1 MDGMLFPC
9 MLPSGAP
16 AVGLNSVPPLSLHPL
31 LILFYLFI
39 PYCNRLVSV
48 LSPALGLRGM
58 GALKGTW

>member
-1 MDGMLFPC
+1 

-16 AVGLNSVPPLSLHPL
+16 AVGLNSVPPLSLRPL

-39 PYCNRLVSV
+39 PYFNRLVSV

>member
-1 MDGMLFPC
+1 M
-9 MLPSGAP
+9 
-16 AVGLNSVPPLSLHPL
+16 GLNSVPPLSLRPL

-39 PYCNRLVSV
+39 PCFNRLVSV